1 MSNELYLIGEEY
13 WNDFLRFIPKLT
25 VAVIIFIVFFLLR
38 NKVQRFVYKRIL
50 KYTRDVFL
58 SGIISRIVKWT
69 FSITGFVIAL
79 NIIGLAVFA
88 GGIVT
93 GAGLSA
99 IIIGL
104 AFKNI
109 GENFVSGIILAF
121 QRPFAVGDVILTS
134 DYTGSVTM
142 VGLRTTNIKTLDGN
156 DIYIPNSIIL
166 NNPLINYSR
175 DTKRRFEFTLQL
187 DYGVNI
193 EEVRKIILGV
203 FSENKDILKTPNAV
217 AAVENLTSNIIM
229 KCFYWLQTAELESSL
244 LETKSRI
251 IESCLIALEENGI
264 DVSDVSNIKLSN
276 ESLKIESNL
285 FNSEKK

>member
-203 FSENKDILKTPNAV
+203 FSKNKDILKTPNAV